1 MLKEQ
6 NKKQKRRKLK
16 LKMQHDYSTPKT
28 TTREMRIHPRAL
40 WTKPEKREITLHFA
54 LNWNQVYVMKRNK
67 DLMKPNKSEKK
78 NQQENIKK
86 EEKRKFISSRT
97 SKGRKI
103 EPFLMKKYTNQNIFP
118 SLTYLK
124 GQKVREKKSKKARCV
139 LQRRGWTATLM
150 GHLA

>member
-1 MLKEQ
+1 
-6 NKKQKRRKLK
+6 
-16 LKMQHDYSTPKT
+16 
-28 TTREMRIHPRAL
+28 
-40 WTKPEKREITLHFA
+40 
-54 LNWNQVYVMKRNK
+54 MKRNK

-124 GQKVREKKSKKARCV
+124 GEKVREKKN
-139 LQRRGWTATLM
+139 QRKQEAFYREEGEQPR
-150 GHLA
+150 